1 MVMLRHASAGSATEE
16 TLDGSIL
23 VVDDDINIRELVG
36 EWLATNGHR
45 VVMAAN
51 AEEALWHVRRAPPA
65 VAVCDIRMPGHDG
78 LWLAQRIRTDAPE
91 TALIM
96 ATGVHDVGAAVLSL
110 RQGVIDYLTK
120 PFGRDRLREAVMRG
134 LDWHRAARESRRW
147 REALEGEMQVRRQ
160 RLADALS
167 ALRIEDDATLDAT
180 LSMLTLSDPD
190 VYTHAYRVAA
200 LAVSVARSLQ
210 LADDS
215 VIALEH
221 AALLHDLGKLAV
233 PEAVLRKPAPL
244 TAEEQILIRQHP
256 VIGADLIRNIPYLAG
271 SADLIRDAHERM
283 DGLGY
288 PDGRHAAEV
297 ALGARIIAVA
307 DAYDAMTRPRVFRDA
322 ISHDEAI
329 LEICRCAGLQF
340 DPLVVDAFTRVAQS

>member
-1 MVMLRHASAGSATEE
+1 
-16 TLDGSIL
+16 
-23 VVDDDINIRELVG
+23 
-36 EWLATNGHR
+36 
-45 VVMAAN
+45 MAAN
-51 AEEALWHVRRAPPA
+51 AEEALSHVRRAPPA

-78 LWLAQRIRTDAPE
+78 LWLAHRIRADAPE
-91 TALIM
+91 TAVIM

-110 RQGVIDYLTK
+110 RHGVIDYLTK

-147 REALEGEMQVRRQ
+147 REALEEEMQVRRQ

-215 VIALEH
+215 VTALEH
-221 AALLHDLGKLAV
+221 AALLHDFGKAGR
-233 PEAVLRKPAPL
+233 AGGGAPK
-244 TAEEQILIRQHP
+244 AGAADRGGADADPSASGDWRGADSQHP
-256 VIGADLIRNIPYLAG
+256 VSGRIGG
-271 SADLIRDAHERM
+271 SDSRRARA
-283 DGLGY
+283 
-288 PDGRHAAEV
+288 DGRPRAIRTDATPPRSRSAHASSPSP
-297 ALGARIIAVA
+297 
-307 DAYDAMTRPRVFRDA
+307 TRT
-322 ISHDEAI
+322 
-329 LEICRCAGLQF
+329 
-340 DPLVVDAFTRVAQS
+340 TR

>member
-1 MVMLRHASAGSATEE
+1 
-16 TLDGSIL
+16 
-23 VVDDDINIRELVG
+23 
-36 EWLATNGHR
+36 
-45 VVMAAN
+45 
-51 AEEALWHVRRAPPA
+51 
-65 VAVCDIRMPGHDG
+65 
-78 LWLAQRIRTDAPE
+78 
-91 TALIM
+91 
-96 ATGVHDVGAAVLSL
+96 VLSL

-120 PFGRDRLREAVMRG
+120 PFGRDRLREAVVRG

-147 REALEGEMQVRRQ
+147 REALDGEMQVRRQ
-160 RLADALS
+160 GLADALA

-256 VIGADLIRNIPYLAG
+256 VIGADLIRNIPYLAR

-329 LEICRCAGLQF
+329 LEIRRCAGLQF